1 MQRVVV
7 IGGNGRVG
15 RRVISE
21 LARTEAAEPVAVDRV
36 LRGFRPDI
44 ETHRLDV
51 GRDDLAAVLSDADV
65 VVSVLEDPSRR
76 DDLAAAQ
83 GPASALIE
91 AIRNAGVPHV
101 VHVSSALVYGAH
113 ADNPVPLTEAAPIR
127 PVLELAPAVVKAELD
142 RAFSELAA
150 PDRSVAVLRP
160 TTTLSPGWDA
170 WLARGL
176 RRGMAVREDEA
187 DPPVQFLHLDD
198 LVAAVV
204 LAARDGLAGP
214 FNVAPDGWI
223 GPERFRQLA
232 GGVRVRVG
240 LGRSGQ
246 RTAEVTAA
254 ARAAVR
260 RPMTEGLDAHVR
272 HPWVVA
278 NDRLRAAG
286 WEPAFTN
293 EQAYVAGT
301 SAPPWAAVSPK
312 RRQELAL
319 GVSGLGVAGAAA
331 AALSVARRLTR

>member
-21 LARTEAAEPVAVDRV
+21 LARSGAAEPVAVDRA
-36 LRGFRPDI
+36 LRGFRSDI
-44 ETHRLDV
+44 ETHRLEV
-51 GRDDLAAVLSDADV
+51 GRDDLASVLAGADA

-83 GPASALIE
+83 GPASALI
-91 AIRNAGVPHV
+91 AAVRSAGVPHV

-127 PVLELAPAVVKAELD
+127 PVLALGPAVVKAELD
-142 RAFSELAA
+142 RAFTALSAA
-150 PDRSVAVLRP
+150 DRTVAVLRP

-176 RRGMAVREDEA
+176 RRGMTVREDEA

-198 LVAAVV
+198 LVSAVC
-204 LAARDGLAGP
+204 LAALDGLAGP

-232 GGVRVRVG
+232 GGFRVRVG
-240 LGRSGQ
+240 PVEASGR
-246 RTAEVTAA
+246 AADVAAA

-260 RPMTEGLDAHVR
+260 RPVPEGLDAHVR

-286 WEPAFTN
+286 WDPAYSN

-319 GVSGLGVAGAAA
+319 GVGGLGVAGATA
-331 AALSVARRLTR
+331 AALSVAKRLTR

>member
-21 LARTEAAEPVAVDRV
+21 LARSGAAEPVAVDRV
-36 LRGFRPDI
+36 LRGFRSDI
-44 ETHRLDV
+44 ETHRLEV

-127 PVLELAPAVVKAELD
+127 PVLELGPAVVKAELD
-142 RAFSELAA
+142 RAFSGLAA

-204 LAARDGLAGP
+204 LVALDGLSGP

-232 GGVRVRVG
+232 GGFRVRFG
-240 LGRSGQ
+240 DSSR
-246 RTAEVTAA
+246 RATEITAA

-260 RPMTEGLDAHVR
+260 RPVPEGLDAHVR

-319 GVSGLGVAGAAA
+319 GVSGLGVAGATA
-331 AALSVARRLTR
+331 AALSVAKRLTR